1 MDEIIKI
8 ELFGEEFQFKADAQV
23 EDPQKIADFL
33 TRYIDEAEGVIG
45 NNIGDRNKIAILL
58 LAAMNL
64 SKELTEIKWQ
74 SSQLQQDVNE
84 NISSLIE
91 KLNKGI

>member
-45 NNIGDRNKIAILL
+45 NNIGDRNKIAIRL